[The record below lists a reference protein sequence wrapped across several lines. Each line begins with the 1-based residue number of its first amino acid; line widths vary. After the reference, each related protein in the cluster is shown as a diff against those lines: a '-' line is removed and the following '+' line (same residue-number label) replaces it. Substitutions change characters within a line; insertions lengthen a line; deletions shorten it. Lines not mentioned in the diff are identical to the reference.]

1 MAGTSAVD
9 SEYVIKLG
17 RVRSVRAKPVNSP
30 YWLVAA
36 EAATPAI
43 ARLCAT
49 TIGSK
54 NHDRFPIKRY
64 ARRWERDAH
73 QLEKSRSPRFKRL
86 EKTFSDADFL
96 FVFKGD
102 EQIKE

>member
-54 NHDRFPIKRY
+54 NHDRFPIKRLPVVGS
-64 ARRWERDAH
+64 ET
-73 QLEKSRSPRFKRL
+73 LISSKKSFAPL
-86 EKTFSDADFL
+86 
-96 FVFKGD
+96 
-102 EQIKE
+102 

>member
-54 NHDRFPIKRY
+54 P
-64 ARRWERDAH
+64 
-73 QLEKSRSPRFKRL
+73 
-86 EKTFSDADFL
+86 
-96 FVFKGD
+96 
-102 EQIKE
+102 